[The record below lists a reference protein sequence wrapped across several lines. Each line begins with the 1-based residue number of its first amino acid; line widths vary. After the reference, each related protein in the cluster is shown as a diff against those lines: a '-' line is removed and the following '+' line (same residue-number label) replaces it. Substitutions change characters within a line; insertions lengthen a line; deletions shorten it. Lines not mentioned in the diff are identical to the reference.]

1 MDGNVLV
8 SLLETIVLAHV
19 VQVVAAD
26 DNGACH
32 LGLDD
37 NAGED
42 AAADRDVASEWTF
55 LVNVGALRRL

>member
-26 DNGACH
+26 HNCARH

-37 NAGED
+37 DAGED
-42 AAADRDVASEWTF
+42 AAADRDVAGERTL
-55 LVNVGALRRL
+55 LVNIGALGRL